1 MCMGHLPIH
10 GIWQDDEDSGIAPG
24 PWTSNDY
31 VAFDLDTPWSD
42 DERHEFVTKAHLVE
56 SFAELC
62 KVFPDHS
69 PEDVEMM
76 TVICFGDEYYAYLKS
91 GDNKTQ

>member
-10 GIWQDDEDSGIAPG
+10 GIWRDDENSGIAPD
-24 PWTSNDY
+24 PWLENDY
-31 VAFDLDTPWSD
+31 VALNLDTPWSC
-42 DERHEFVTKAHLVE
+42 DERDDFIAKAHLVE

-62 KVFPDHS
+62 GMFSDHS

-76 TVICFGDEYYAYLKS
+76 TVICFGDEYYEYLKS
-91 GDNKTQ
+91 HDA